1 MALTLEQELQIL
13 EASLKSYTRK
23 AQPARIKDDR
33 TWCSSCEKGVAHKL
47 QFCTRRRFVP
57 ARAEEQMPVAI
68 RVEGQDIDWR
78 DGVPVGDFVGAQLL
92 DREDLERAERTRRR
106 LRGE

>member
-1 MALTLEQELQIL
+1 MIL
-13 EASLKSYTRK
+13 EASLKAYTRP
-23 AQPARIKDDR
+23 AQPAKIRDDR
-33 TWCSSCEKGVAHKL
+33 TWCSSCEQGVFHKL

-57 ARAEEQMPVAI
+57 ARGPEQMPVAI

-78 DGVPVGDFVGAQLL
+78 DGVEVADFVGAQPLSR
-92 DREDLERAERTRRR
+92 DEVERAARMRRR